1 MYYNTCKEQENKTS
15 NKNEGEN
22 KMKEYKVRYMWNGK
36 IFAEPVMGTSLWD
49 ATITFIEQ
57 LYADTNSW
65 ERCKAGFKICNNK

>member
-1 MYYNTCKEQENKTS
+1 MQKKFKNIFQKSVDFYSCLVYYNTCKEQENKTS

-49 ATITFIEQ
+49 ATITFIE
-57 LYADTNSW
+57 
-65 ERCKAGFKICNNK
+65 